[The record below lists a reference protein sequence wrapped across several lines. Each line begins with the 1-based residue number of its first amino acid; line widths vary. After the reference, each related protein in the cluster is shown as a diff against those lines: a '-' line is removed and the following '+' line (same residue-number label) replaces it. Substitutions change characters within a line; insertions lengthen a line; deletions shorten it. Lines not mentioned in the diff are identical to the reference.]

1 MRQFHP
7 LRVTQISISLH
18 SRKRQSRL
26 KKKKKM
32 ISVESSIIDVAQLLH
47 ALPRGRWD
55 YCTWLLPFTE
65 VGRGGLEGRMR
76 KRWWKAAARSIY
88 EACTSQ
94 RLSRIG
100 GEKGISW
107 NNEIAFLSRGY
118 ERNVER
124 NSIKWYL
131 FFFFFRRAWQAD
143 SWSNPRLNQV
153 IAFLNFEMSESKR
166 RWIWKFVE
174 MLKIC

>member
-1 MRQFHP
+1 
-7 LRVTQISISLH
+7 
-18 SRKRQSRL
+18 
-26 KKKKKM
+26 M

-76 KRWWKAAARSIY
+76 KRWKAARSIY

-131 FFFFFRRAWQAD
+131 FFFFFEERDKPIRDQIHD
-143 SWSNPRLNQV
+143 
-153 IAFLNFEMSESKR
+153 
-166 RWIWKFVE
+166 
-174 MLKIC
+174 